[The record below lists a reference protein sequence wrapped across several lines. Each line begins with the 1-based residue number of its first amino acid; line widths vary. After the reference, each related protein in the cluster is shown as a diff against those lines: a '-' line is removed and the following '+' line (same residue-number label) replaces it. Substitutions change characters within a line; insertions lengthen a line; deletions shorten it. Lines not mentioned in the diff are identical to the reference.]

1 MSLSV
6 TATDPIAGLGGI
18 AAALADRL
26 TMPMAVE
33 AYRDKVKSMRP
44 ADSARMNR
52 GFAIVCGARDP
63 PYSRI

>member
-1 MSLSV
+1 M
-6 TATDPIAGLGGI
+6 TATDPIAGLGGV

-33 AYRDKVKSMRP
+33 ANRDKVKSMRA

-52 GFAIVCGARDP
+52 GFTIVCGARDS
-63 PYSRI
+63 PYRRI